1 MNYVIDTN
9 IITALMKKDLRIKAK
24 LQEMVIRGKEV
35 FISAISYY
43 EIKRGLLAA
52 AAKKRLGVFHQMCG
66 QLGILYLDNL
76 EIFERASEIYADL
89 KREGKPIGDAD
100 ILIAATALTQNLIV
114 VSDDS
119 DFERIRNIILE
130 NWLAGE

>member
-9 IITALMKKDLRIKAK
+9 IVTALMRNDVRIKAK

-35 FISAISYY
+35 FISAVSYY
-43 EIKRGLLAA
+43 EVKRGLLAA
-52 AAKKRLGVFHQMCG
+52 NAKGRLGVFHQMCG
-66 QLGILYLDNL
+66 QLGILFLDNL
-76 EIFERASEIYADL
+76 EIFERASQIYADL
-89 KREGKPIGDAD
+89 RRRGKPIPDAD

-119 DFERIRNIILE
+119 HFERIRNIILE